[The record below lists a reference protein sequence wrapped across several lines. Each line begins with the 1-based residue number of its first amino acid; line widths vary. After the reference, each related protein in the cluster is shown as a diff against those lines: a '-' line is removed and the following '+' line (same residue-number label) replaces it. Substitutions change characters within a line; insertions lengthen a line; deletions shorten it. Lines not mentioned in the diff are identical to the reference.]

1 MKKIL
6 IVEDQAHNMRLFEQI
21 LEDYDDTMILV
32 KALTGAEALEMARG
46 QDLDLIL
53 MDIALPD
60 TDGIQVT
67 KKLKQD
73 PMFKNTPVIA
83 VTAHASVSEEEVL
96 RQIFN
101 DYLSKPIDE
110 DRLIEKIKKW
120 IGEK

>member
-110 DRLIEKIKKW
+110 DQLIEKIKKW